1 MQALLD
7 AWVVGG
13 SPSRPQSTGA
23 GARRPTNER
32 APTGTPRGEMI
43 RPADADK
50 RAPPTWLE
58 RLSESTL
65 VKDTWLDRNL
75 VKPLSENASVGSSIS
90 SDISGSRTA
99 RAAPGAAE
107 GVRSGER
114 EARRG
119 GREGHAQERP
129 ASAASPYDHRSGAMT
144 DRYGGFGDR
153 RGAAAPE
160 RGGRDLVE
168 HLRELE
174 SSLARPAA
182 RDREYGRSSASESWR
197 TADRHRET
205 VPERDGQRQRA
216 GERGGRPALEASAL
230 SSSAVLASRLASPRD
245 VRHSDTLAYREVVA
259 SPRGPPT
266 QHEAK
271 SLSRAGLLASPRV
284 PKGMSASPAPR
295 LHARETDVEQS
306 SRIPMIRCARSHLFY
321 PSRPRSKQGTEETSW
336 PLAKAVRCWATTN
349 TMTTQTNLH
358 LTVSPN
364 SRP

>member
-23 GARRPTNER
+23 GARRPTSER
-32 APTGTPRGEMI
+32 APTGTPRGETT
-43 RPADADK
+43 RSADADK

-58 RLSESTL
+58 RLSESAL

-75 VKPLSENASVGSSIS
+75 VKPLSESASVGSASS

-99 RAAPGAAE
+99 QGAAE
-107 GVRSGER
+107 GGRRGEPA
-114 EARRG
+114 ARRG

-129 ASAASPYDHRSGAMT
+129 ASAASPYGHRSGAIT
-144 DRYGGFGDR
+144 DRYGGPGDR
-153 RGAAAPE
+153 RGTAASE
-160 RGGRDLVE
+160 RGGRDIVE
-168 HLRELE
+168 KLRQLE
-174 SSLARPAA
+174 SRLGRSAA
-182 RDREYGRSSASESWR
+182 QDREYGRSSASDSWR